1 MANIFCG
8 IGNVPKGSRRGG
20 MKECLEKKQVR
31 YWGSKKI
38 DPRTIAGHL
47 RKDTIK
53 ETRDQLVL
61 QHISAKGSINRLS
74 GRVKEIERKIANKK
88 ATDEDKKKLPGYKKE
103 LAAAERIL
111 KLAGEKLK
119 IVTAR
124 NQALKTKDAAAQKKA
139 ATQIIKTKK
148 AMNLTPAEALKK
160 TTIKQRRSVISK
172 AIKEDNRGKKKRA
185 PLRTSFVKKAP
196 VKSTK
201 GVVRKPGTKKK
212 KTKA

>member
-38 DPRTIAGHL
+38 DPRTMEGHL
-47 RKDTIK
+47 RKDVIK
-53 ETRDQLVL
+53 ETRNQLIL
-61 QHISAKGSINRLS
+61 QHVSAKGSISRLL

-111 KLAGEKLK
+111 KLATEKIR

-124 NQALKTKDAAAQKKA
+124 DKALKLKDAEAQKKA

-148 AMNLTPAEALKK
+148 AINLTPAEALKK
-160 TTIKQRRSVISK
+160 TTIKQRKSVIAK
-172 AIKEDNRGKKKRA
+172 AIREDNRGKKKRA
-185 PLRTSFVKKAP
+185 PLKTRIVKRSP
-196 VKSTK
+196 IKSTK
-201 GVVRKPGTKKK
+201 GAIRKPGTKRKK
-212 KTKA
+212 N